1 MLNIFRRKDVVTR
14 FVVGSILV
22 LIALAMVITLIP
34 GIMDTST
41 TAAIPNAVVA
51 DVGGEEITTWDLQR
65 RLIQV
70 SRRGNMRQEMMRMFI
85 PSMLDQMVLEKA
97 TLQEARRLGLEV
109 SRDEWQKRL
118 QQDPNIYPEGKFVG
132 QQQYENI
139 MAANGMTVVQFEQSY
154 RDSMLYEKLLQVVTD
169 SLTITPEEVIATF
182 HNENEKVVL
191 DYVFL
196 NPSSFQEEVGTSEA
210 ELTAYFEENREGY
223 PVPEKRSVQMLYVE
237 NQKLREGTTVAEEEI
252 QEYYVSNKDSYRIE
266 ERVQVSHILLLTP
279 DKTPEKVEEVKK
291 KASGLQEQLEGGA
304 DFAALAKENSEDPE
318 SAANGGDLG
327 WIVRQQTVPE
337 FETAAFTL
345 EPGALSDLIESPS
358 QREPRDL

>member
-1 MLNIFRRKDVVTR
+1 M
-14 FVVGSILV
+14 
-22 LIALAMVITLIP
+22 
-34 GIMDTST
+34 
-41 TAAIPNAVVA
+41 
-51 DVGGEEITTWDLQR
+51 
-65 RLIQV
+65 
-70 SRRGNMRQEMMRMFI
+70 
-85 PSMLDQMVLEKA
+85 
-97 TLQEARRLGLEV
+97 EV

-154 RDSMLYEKLLQVVTD
+154 RDNMLYEKLLQVVTD

-252 QEYYVSNKDSYRIE
+252 QEYYDSNKDSYRIE

-291 KASGLQEQLEGGA
+291 KASGLLEQLEGGA
-304 DFAALAKENSEDPE
+304 DFAALAKENSEVPMRGSVSTAISSSSQPDRP
-318 SAANGGDLG
+318 
-327 WIVRQQTVPE
+327 VR
-337 FETAAFTL
+337 
-345 EPGALSDLIESPS
+345 LSRRLSFS
-358 QREPRDL
+358 